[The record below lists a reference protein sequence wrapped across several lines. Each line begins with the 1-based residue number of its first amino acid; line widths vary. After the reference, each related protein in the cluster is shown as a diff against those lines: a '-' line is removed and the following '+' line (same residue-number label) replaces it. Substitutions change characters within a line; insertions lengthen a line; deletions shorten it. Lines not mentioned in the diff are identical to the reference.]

1 MGLNV
6 RWLGLV
12 IGTAGLLGVGGAACS
27 ASDSETPFDN
37 SYGGASGAGA
47 VGGAS
52 GNGVGG
58 AAGNINVSGASGNAG
73 NAGSGPRGCGGDRY
87 KAEKR
92 QLDIY
97 VMFDDSG
104 SMIPWWFG
112 VTDAFIKFLNDPAS
126 AGIGVGIQYFG
137 DNCDP
142 NYYANP
148 RVPIAPLPGNAMPIQ
163 ASLPLPFEGTATHP
177 AMQGAVQHARAWA
190 NSHPDHKVVILLA
203 SDGLPNDCNSTLQ
216 NVSDV
221 AREAVSGS
229 PSIPTYV
236 LGFGLDLT
244 PLEQIAQAGG
254 TQKAF
259 IVDPNSGA
267 ALSQAMNGIRGA
279 ALPCDYVLPN
289 GGRVDTKKVNID
301 FTPQGG
307 SPTRLPN
314 VGDASRCG
322 TSGGWYYDNPTAPT
336 RAIVCPQSCGQFN
349 ADVGGQVDVVLGCDI
364 VVF

>member
-1 MGLNV
+1 MSLEL
-6 RWLGLV
+6 RWLGV
-12 IGTAGLLGVGGAACS
+12 AIGAAGLLGMGGAACS
-27 ASDSETPFDN
+27 ASSDDPFN
-37 SYGGASGAGA
+37 NNYGGASGA
-47 VGGAS
+47 S
-52 GNGVGG
+52 G
-58 AAGNINVSGASGNAG
+58 AAGAAGAGGAGGSGASINVNGAG
-73 NAGSGPRGCGGDRY
+73 GGGAGGSGSRNCGGDRY

-104 SMIPWWFG
+104 SMIPWWLG

-137 DNCDP
+137 NNCDP

-190 NSHPDHKVVILLA
+190 NSHPDRKVVILLA
-203 SDGLPNDCNSTLQ
+203 SDGLPNECNSTLQ

-221 AREAVSGS
+221 AREGVNGT

-259 IVDPNSGA
+259 IVDPNSGT
-267 ALSQAMNGIRGA
+267 ALAQAMNGIRGA

-289 GGRVDTKKVNID
+289 GGKVDPKKVNID

-307 SPTRLPN
+307 APTRLPN

-322 TSGGWYYDNPTAPT
+322 PGGGWYYDDPAAPT
-336 RAIVCPQSCGQFN
+336 RAIVCPGSCGQFN
-349 ADVGGQVDVVLGCDI
+349 ADAGGQVDVVLGCDI
-364 VVF
+364 LIF

>member
-1 MGLNV
+1 MSLKL
-6 RWLGLV
+6 RWLGLA
-12 IGTAGLLGVGGAACS
+12 IGTAGLLGMGGSACS
-27 ASDSETPFDN
+27 ASSDAPFN
-37 SYGGASGAGA
+37 NYGGASGASGA
-47 VGGAS
+47 NGAAGS
-52 GNGVGG
+52 GVGG
-58 AAGNINVSGASGNAG
+58 SAGSINVNGAGGGGAG
-73 NAGSGPRGCGGDRY
+73 GSGPRGCGGDRY

-104 SMIPWWFG
+104 SMIPWWLP

-148 RVPIAPLPGNAMPIQ
+148 RVPIAPLPGNAMAIQ

-177 AMQGAVQHARAWA
+177 AMRGAIQHARAWA
-190 NSHPDHKVVILLA
+190 NSHPDSKVVILLA
-203 SDGLPNDCNSTLQ
+203 SDGLPNDCSSTLQ

-221 AREAVSGS
+221 AREGVNGS

-259 IVDPNSGA
+259 IVDPNSGM
-267 ALSQAMNGIRGA
+267 ALSQAMNAIRGA

-289 GGRVDTKKVNID
+289 GGNVDPKKVNID

-314 VGDASRCG
+314 VGDASRC
-322 TSGGWYYDNPTAPT
+322 TASGGWYYDNPAAPT
-336 RAIVCPQSCGQFN
+336 RAIVCPDTCGQFN
-349 ADVGGQVDVVLGCDI
+349 ADAGGQVDVVLGCDI
-364 VVF
+364 LVF